1 LGPTS
6 LLQLTTFDVSIEHF
20 LSIRK
25 VSIIYIYISMYFFPH
40 SKMLDN
46 NTRRS
51 DWLLPY
57 YHNTIVCSLPLHYY
71 LYSDLIIIIFV
82 ENWRPAIW
90 PLVRWESSYAIVYR
104 ISCYCLLYLA
114 VEHSYT
120 TIFVLRMDARKRS
133 FKCPTWL
140 TRIK

>member
-1 LGPTS
+1 MGPTS
-6 LLQLTTFDVSIEHF
+6 LLQLTTLDVSIGNF

-25 VSIIYIYISMYFFPH
+25 VSIILSFFFQCNFFPH

-46 NTRRS
+46 NPRRS

-71 LYSDLIIIIFV
+71 LYSDLIITICV
-82 ENWRPAIW
+82 ENWGPAIW
-90 PLVRWESSYAIVYR
+90 LLIRWDSSYAIVYR
-104 ISCYCLLYLA
+104 ISYYALFYLA

-120 TIFVLRMDARKRS
+120 TIFFLRMDARKRS
-133 FKCPTWL
+133 FKCHA
-140 TRIK
+140 IIE